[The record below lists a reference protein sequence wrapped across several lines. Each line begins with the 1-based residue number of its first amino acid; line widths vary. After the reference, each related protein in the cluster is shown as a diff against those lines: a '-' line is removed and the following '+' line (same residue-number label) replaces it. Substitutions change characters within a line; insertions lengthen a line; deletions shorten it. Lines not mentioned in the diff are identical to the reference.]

1 MADMIGK
8 VIDNYRILEI
18 LGRGGMGV
26 VYKAMDEGLHRVVA
40 LKMLNPFYAQDENFL
55 IRFRR
60 EARSQAQLEHPNIVR
75 IHAFRESPEGLFI
88 VMGFVDGKTLSE
100 LIKEMGAIPWKQ
112 SVPIFKQC
120 LSAIG
125 HAHQLGII
133 HRDIKPGNIML
144 NRKGEVKI
152 TDFGLAKVQ
161 EAGETT
167 ITHGV
172 AGTLYYMSPEQVQG
186 MSKVDHRSDL
196 YSLGMTFYEMLAGRT
211 PFDKNDSEFTIL
223 KSIVES
229 NFPSPTQLNPGM
241 PPILSKIVMK
251 AVSNEP
257 AKRYQTAEEMLRDL
271 EKFEAMQKI
280 PPRPA
285 PKPLIQN
292 WARYAIPI
300 VGLLLVLIF
309 ILTGAYRP
317 ILNLFSS
324 SGTPPLQPA
333 KLSISS
339 NPSQAILIIN
349 KDSVGVTP
357 VTDYTIPPG
366 NTRVKIVKR
375 GFRLIDTLVV
385 LAESQTKFLDFEL
398 QAVPEKDPGIQSK
411 ADTEGIVWGTLFI
424 TSRPERATVYLDGA
438 PAGSTPYKND
448 KIKPGSYNL
457 KIMREGYQEVSRRI
471 TIQEGKTTPLDI
483 LLPAFGFL
491 TVDSEPGNADVF
503 INGRKVAKTPITNQS
518 YLPADYEILIRKA
531 GYEDFSTLITIKPSQ
546 PTNVSKTLVRLQGTL
561 RVLVRPYGTIYIDG
575 VKKAENMNRLFS
587 IGLPTGAHK
596 VTVEHGTLGTIEREF
611 NIQGNEATILNFDFN
626 QQFKI
631 KIITRPV
638 TGAEI
643 LVDGNSRGYTPKQ
656 FTLSI
661 GKHTIEVRKAGYSVV
676 EGKRVV
682 HLESDMVENPISFT
696 LEKNQ

>member
-1 MADMIGK
+1 MEDMIGK

-40 LKMLNPFYAQDENFL
+40 LKMLNPFYVQDENFL

-60 EARSQAQLEHPNIVR
+60 EARSQARLEHPNIVR
-75 IHAFRESPEGLFI
+75 IHAFRESQEGLFI
-88 VMGFVDGKTLSE
+88 VMGFVDGKNLSQ
-100 LIKEMGAIPWKQ
+100 LIKEMGTISWQ
-112 SVPIFKQC
+112 HSMPIFKQC

-125 HAHQLGII
+125 YAHQLGVI
-133 HRDIKPGNIML
+133 HRDIKPRNIMI
-144 NRKGEVKI
+144 NRNGEVKI

-161 EAGETT
+161 EGGETT
-167 ITHGV
+167 ITQGV

-211 PFDKNDSEFTIL
+211 PFNKNDSEFTIL

-229 NFPSPTQLNPGM
+229 NFPSPTQLNPAM

-257 AKRYQTAEEMLRDL
+257 AKRYQAAEEMLRDL

-285 PKPLIQN
+285 PRPLIQN
-292 WARYAIPI
+292 WTRYAIPI

-317 ILNLFSS
+317 ILNLFSP
-324 SGTPPLQPA
+324 SGTPPVQPA

-339 NPSQAILIIN
+339 NPSQAVLFIN
-349 KDSVGVTP
+349 EDSVGVTP

-366 NTRVKIVKR
+366 STRVKIDKK
-375 GFRLIDTLVV
+375 GFRVIDTLLV
-385 LAESQTKFLDFEL
+385 LEESQTESLDIKL
-398 QAVPEKDPGIQSK
+398 RAIPKPKPGKKSDIKPPE
-411 ADTEGIVWGTLFI
+411 IVTGTLFI
-424 TSRPERATVYLDGA
+424 TSRPEGATVHLDGV
-438 PAGSTPYKND
+438 PAGSTPYRND
-448 KIKPGSYNL
+448 KIKPGSYNV
-457 KIMREGYQEVSRRI
+457 KIFREGYQEVSRRI
-471 TIQEGKTTPLDI
+471 TVRRGQTVPLHVA
-483 LLPAFGFL
+483 LRAFGFL
-491 TVDSEPGNADVF
+491 TVDSEPGDADVF
-503 INGRKVAKTPITNQS
+503 VNGRKVAATPFTNQS
-518 YLPADYEILIRKA
+518 YLPGEYEILIKKT

-546 PTNVSKTLVRLQGTL
+546 PTNISKSLRRLRGTL

-587 IGLPTGAHK
+587 IDLQTGAHK
-596 VTVEHGTLGTIEREF
+596 ITVEHGTLGTIEKEI
-611 NIQGNEATILNFDFN
+611 NIPANETTTLNFDFN

-631 KIITRPV
+631 TIITRPV
-638 TGAEI
+638 IGAEI

-656 FTLSI
+656 LTLSI
-661 GKHTIEVRKAGYSVV
+661 GKHTIEVRKNGYRVK
-676 EGKRVV
+676 EGKKVV
-682 HLESDMVENPISFT
+682 NLEASIQEPFVFT